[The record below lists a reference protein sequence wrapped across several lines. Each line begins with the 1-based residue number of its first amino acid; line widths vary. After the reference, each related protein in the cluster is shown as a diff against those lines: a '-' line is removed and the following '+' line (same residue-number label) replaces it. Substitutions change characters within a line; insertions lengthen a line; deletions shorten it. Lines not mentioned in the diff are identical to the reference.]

1 MFMSLSNN
9 TTQWTQSFTQYFQGS
24 GGGNNSRG
32 GRIPA
37 LWRGLVTN
45 TDGDYDAR
53 LRGTGA
59 DADPMTN
66 APWFD
71 IENLS
76 SNPGDPDTTFETV
89 WNLANFP
96 GVLDIPTRLDDAGN
110 QIPFDVNVFFLRWVI
125 SLQDEIEDDNLLEIM
140 ARHAIQAT
148 FCTRNNGL
156 TGPLRTAIGN
166 GGDGA
171 IPNEY
176 TEPSDLNIR
185 GACREFFR
193 FFEDENFIPREAQI
207 SDDRYRF
214 DPDSNFFQTAFLDI
228 QEGDEDW
235 IVNQFDSNGVR
246 LFDPEGVWHVV
257 PSLGGDPDNSIRL
270 GIYGRSFTTDE
281 YGEVWVDGDEA
292 NEVLRTLGG
301 PDDYFENHDYEGE
314 DAFLIPVDA
323 DGNEIMEDA
332 EPLLVSGEGANPA
345 LIFVCRVLMDT
356 FFEME
361 ARVLLALNS
370 NNVCFTRYSSEQRN
384 NEDATLVES
393 ANDSTFVQPA
403 GQRNTTPVADFL
415 AEHRLEF
422 MTGYLTSLS
431 ALSNDN
437 TLRNM
442 FDSEMMP
449 LEVGWY
455 SKTVSTRLLQA
466 REREGVDS
474 LLATPEV
481 RQLQGAVPQLGL
493 IQPQTILRTLDSP
506 TLTEEREETQ
516 GESGNN
522 FGTLWTQPHCKL

>member
-1 MFMSLSNN
+1 MIAVPYRRPSSPIIGHVPNRTGDGSRYVVSGNDTRLANDAARRLRPFLRQHYNMFREWARQTVNEVATFNITLDDLITSHVYGEYRLMLEGDRLVPQFIYRGENGVVVEGGPGGYDYNPTQSDFFTNIIQTSAPGKIFFLPSIGTMFMSLSNN

-228 QEGDEDW
+228 QDLT
-235 IVNQFDSNGVR
+235 QTA
-246 LFDPEGVWHVV
+246 
-257 PSLGGDPDNSIRL
+257 LGCL
-270 GIYGRSFTTDE
+270 
-281 YGEVWVDGDEA
+281 
-292 NEVLRTLGG
+292 
-301 PDDYFENHDYEGE
+301 
-314 DAFLIPVDA
+314 
-323 DGNEIMEDA
+323 
-332 EPLLVSGEGANPA
+332 
-345 LIFVCRVLMDT
+345 
-356 FFEME
+356 
-361 ARVLLALNS
+361 
-370 NNVCFTRYSSEQRN
+370 
-384 NEDATLVES
+384 
-393 ANDSTFVQPA
+393 
-403 GQRNTTPVADFL
+403 TPK
-415 AEHRLEF
+415 EF
-422 MTGYLTSLS
+422 GTWSPHW
-431 ALSNDN
+431 A
-437 TLRNM
+437 
-442 FDSEMMP
+442 
-449 LEVGWY
+449 
-455 SKTVSTRLLQA
+455 
-466 REREGVDS
+466 
-474 LLATPEV
+474 ATPITQSASEYM
-481 RQLQGAVPQLGL
+481 GAVL
-493 IQPQTILRTLDSP
+493 QPMNT
-506 TLTEEREETQ
+506 
-516 GESGNN
+516 GK
-522 FGTLWTQPHCKL
+522 FW